1 MTRTLLA
8 ACLSAAV
15 CGAAVVAVDGYHNNE
30 TKDPDHYRW
39 EGTRNGGYSQL
50 GAVIQGLRGE
60 LRTVR
65 EPLTATVLRGIDVF
79 LIADPDTPAE
89 ASDPKFISGNE
100 IDALEKWVQDG
111 GRLVLFGN
119 DKGNAEFEHFNKL
132 AARFGIEFVETIY
145 RDAGGKSKLNLKS
158 ETPALGVGLK
168 AYLVDVAPLKILSAK
183 SETLLSDGGTPI
195 MALVH
200 YGKGVV
206 VALGDPWIY
215 NEYINSKDNHEM
227 AVNLFRVL
235 MKR

>member
-1 MTRTLLA
+1 MMRALFAAWLSLA
-8 ACLSAAV
+8 A

-30 TKDPDHYRW
+30 TKDPQHYRW

-50 GAVIQGLRGE
+50 GAIAQGLGGE

-65 EPLTATVLRGIDVF
+65 EPLAAKTLQGIGVF
-79 LIADPDTPAE
+79 IIADPDTPAE
-89 ASDPKFISGNE
+89 ADDPKYISASE
-100 IDALEKWVQDG
+100 IDALEKWVSDG

-145 RDAGGKSKLNLKS
+145 RDSAGKSKLNLAS
-158 ETPALGVGLK
+158 QTPVLGVGLT
-168 AYLVDVAPLKILSAK
+168 AYLVDVAPLKISSPKFEA
-183 SETLLSDGGTPI
+183 LLTDGDTPI

-200 YGKGVV
+200 HGKGLV

-215 NEYINSKDNHEM
+215 NEYIHSKDNFRM
-227 AVNLFRVL
+227 AENLFRML
-235 MKR
+235 LKK